1 MTLVKTLIKDCIN
14 NLQFEEPL
22 NVAEWAEKH
31 RVLSSKSSSEA
42 GAWKN
47 KRTPYL
53 VEPMDCLSTDNPIQ
67 RVVLQ
72 FGSQLG
78 KTEAGSNW
86 LGYVISHSPAS
97 MLVIQPTLEMAKR
110 LSRQRLEGLINDT
123 PIISNLVAP
132 ARSRDSGNTMFSKDF
147 PGGIMVLTGANS
159 AVGLRS
165 MPCRYIFM
173 DEIDAFPP
181 DLDNEG
187 DAVSLAEKR
196 TMTFS
201 RRKIL
206 MTSTPTI
213 KDFSRI
219 EQEYLESDQRR
230 YYVPCVHCG
239 HMQYLKWS
247 QVKWE
252 NNDPKTVKYECE
264 GCSKKFVEKD
274 KHYFLERG
282 EWRATAPSDGKTAGF
297 HLNGLYSPLGWKGWE
312 EIVDDFLKA
321 KADPQRLKTFVNT
334 VLGETFEENYAAKV
348 GADVLMERVE
358 SYESNMI
365 PEKAVVVT
373 AGVDVQD
380 NRLALSVWGWGRG
393 EEGWLIDHQEI
404 YGDPGGSE
412 LWKQLDQ
419 LLLRPFRHEL
429 GNQLKPDVIAVDSGG
444 HFTNEVYAYTRDRRK
459 YGVIAIKG
467 ASQKDKPPIG
477 KGKKLDLNWKGRIIK
492 QGAELFTVGTDT
504 IKTTLFSRL
513 RHVESG
519 AGYLHFNVKADEEY
533 FKQLTAE
540 KQIIRFVKG
549 FPVRDWV
556 KKSSARNEA
565 LDTLVYAYA
574 GLHRLYQ
581 KKDRRTIWD
590 NLEERGRIKGKLKE
604 NKGEKD
610 YISELRSRKRVEK
623 PKFVSSW

>member
-1 MTLVKTLIKDCIN
+1 MTLVKELIDDCIN
-14 NLQFEEPL
+14 CLQFEEPL
-22 NVAEWAEKH
+22 NVAQWAAKH

-42 GAWKN
+42 GIWKN

-72 FGSQLG
+72 FAAQLG
-78 KTEAGSNW
+78 KTECGSNW

-110 LSRQRLEGLINDT
+110 LSRQRLEGLINET
-123 PIISNLVAP
+123 PILSDLVAP
-132 ARSRDSGNTMFSKDF
+132 SRSRDSGNTMFSKDF

-173 DEIDAFPP
+173 DEIDSFPA

-213 KDFSRI
+213 KDMSRI

-230 YYVPCVHCG
+230 FYVPCVHCG
-239 HMQYLKWS
+239 GFQYLKWS
-247 QVKWE
+247 NVKWE
-252 NNDPKTVKYECE
+252 NNDPKTVKYQCE
-264 GCSKKFVEKD
+264 HCDEFFEEKD
-274 KHYFLERG
+274 KPYFLEKG

-297 HLNGLYSPLGWKGWE
+297 HLNGLYSPLGWKSWE
-312 EIVDDFLKA
+312 EIVSDFLKA
-321 KADPQRLKTFVNT
+321 KSDAPRLKSFVNT
-334 VLGETFEENYAAKV
+334 VLGETWEEDYASKV
-348 GADVLMERVE
+348 GTDVLMERVE

-380 NRLALSVWGWGRG
+380 NRLAISVWGWGRG
-393 EEGWLIDHQEI
+393 EEGWLINHQEI
-404 YGDPGGSE
+404 YGDPASSE

-429 GNQLKPDVIAVDSGG
+429 GGKIKPDVICVDSGG
-444 HFTNEVYAYTRDRRK
+444 HFTSEVYAYTRDRRK
-459 YGVIAIKG
+459 YNVVAIKG

-477 KGKKLDLNWKGRIIK
+477 KGKKLDLNWKGRTIK
-492 QGAELFTVGTDT
+492 NGAELFTVGTDT

-513 RHVESG
+513 RHNDIG
-519 AGYLHFNVKADEEY
+519 AGYLHFNINADEEY

-540 KQIIRFVKG
+540 KQIIRYVKG
-549 FPVRDWV
+549 FPIREWV
-556 KKSSARNEA
+556 KKTSARNEA

-581 KKDRRTIWD
+581 KRDRRTIWD
-590 NLEERGRIKGKLKE
+590 NYEERGRINGKIKE
-604 NKGEKD
+604 NKENIDK
-610 YISELRSRKRVEK
+610 LRKRKAEK
-623 PKFVSSW
+623 PKFVTQW

>member
-1 MTLVKTLIKDCIN
+1 LTIVSSLIKDCIN
-14 NLQFEEPL
+14 SLQFEEPL
-22 NVAEWAEKH
+22 TVSQWSDTY

-42 GAWKN
+42 GKWRTE
-47 KRTPYL
+47 RTPYL
-53 VEPMDCLSTDNPIQ
+53 KEPMDCLSTDNSIQ

-72 FGSQLG
+72 FASQTG

-86 LGYVISHSPAS
+86 LGYVISHSPGS
-97 MLVIQPTLEMAKR
+97 MLMIQPTLEMAKR
-110 LSRQRLEGLINDT
+110 LSRQRLEGLISDT
-123 PIISNLVAP
+123 PILSNLVAP
-132 ARSRDSGNTMFSKDF
+132 SRSRDSGNTMFSKDF

-173 DEIDAFPP
+173 DEIDSFPT
-181 DLDNEG
+181 DIDNEG

-213 KDFSRI
+213 RDMSRI
-219 EQEYLESDQRR
+219 EQEYLESDMRR
-230 YYVPCVHCG
+230 FYIPCPLCG
-239 HMQYLKWS
+239 EYQYLQWS

-252 NNDPKTVKYECE
+252 DNDPKTAKYECE
-264 GCSKKFVEKD
+264 HCRGKFEERHKPE
-274 KHYFLERG
+274 FLAKG
-282 EWRATAPSDGKTAGF
+282 EWRATAPFDGITAGF
-297 HLNGLYSPLGWKGWE
+297 HLNGLYSPLGWKSWE
-312 EIVDDFLKA
+312 EIVSDFIKA
-321 KADPQRLKTFVNT
+321 KSDAPRLKSFVNT
-334 VLGETFEENYAAKV
+334 VLGETWEEDYAAKV
-348 GADVLMERVE
+348 GTDVLMERVE

-365 PEKAVVVT
+365 PEKAVVLT

-380 NRLALSVWGWGRG
+380 NRLAISVWGWGRG

-404 YGDPGGSE
+404 YGDPARSE

-429 GNQLKPDVIAVDSGG
+429 GNEFKPDIIAVDSGG
-444 HFTNEVYAYTRDRRK
+444 HFTSEVYAYTRDRRK
-459 YGVIAIKG
+459 HGVIAIKG
-467 ASQKDKPPIG
+467 ASIKDKPPIG
-477 KGKKLDLNWKGRIIK
+477 KGKKLDLNWKGRVIK

-513 RHVESG
+513 RHNDMG
-519 AGYLHFNVKADEEY
+519 AGYLHFNVNADEEY

-540 KQIIRFVKG
+540 KQVIRYVKG
-549 FPVRDWV
+549 FPIREWV

-574 GLHRLYQ
+574 ALHRLYQ
-581 KKDRRTIWD
+581 KRDRRTIWD
-590 NLEERGRIKGKLKE
+590 NYEERGRIKGKI
-604 NKGEKD
+604 KD
-610 YISELRSRKRVEK
+610 DKNYLDELRYKKKAQK
-623 PKFVSSW
+623 PKFVSQW